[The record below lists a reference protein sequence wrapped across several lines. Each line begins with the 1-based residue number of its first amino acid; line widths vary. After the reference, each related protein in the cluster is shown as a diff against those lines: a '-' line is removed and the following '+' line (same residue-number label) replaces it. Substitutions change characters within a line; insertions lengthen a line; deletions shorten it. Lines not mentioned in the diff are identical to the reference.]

1 LEYLKV
7 GKKDDQPQTLRKEIA
22 KALEDGPMDL
32 REISQLFRIREK
44 DVLDHLQH
52 ISRSARLKM
61 EPAACLGC
69 GFSFKKRERLNTP
82 SRCPLCKS
90 ESISP
95 PRYQIVG

>member
-1 LEYLKV
+1 
-7 GKKDDQPQTLRKEIA
+7 
-22 KALEDGPMDL
+22 MDL

-52 ISRSARLKM
+52 IARSARLKM
-61 EPAACLGC
+61 EPAACLEC
-69 GFSFKKRERLNTP
+69 GFFFKKRERLNTP

-95 PRYQIVG
+95 PRYQVVQ